1 MSATASA
8 VCPRTTI
15 SARHSVAFECAERWR
30 RPIIQFNPFGVEHAH
45 PAMQVVPCR
54 SDGLEFELQAYAVRI
69 RYTSI
74 DGLQVLRVLRHRGRP
89 QLFPVGTAHK
99 LGQLVSHI
107 GDAHLIVHMQLR
119 CE

>member
-1 MSATASA
+1 
-8 VCPRTTI
+8 
-15 SARHSVAFECAERWR
+15 
-30 RPIIQFNPFGVEHAH
+30 
-45 PAMQVVPCR
+45 MQVVPCR

-74 DGLQVLRVLRHRGRP
+74 DGLQVLRVVRHRGRP

-119 CE
+119 CDPQYAFDQSSGKMRCEQAVIKQVEAQYAPDMKLGEQ